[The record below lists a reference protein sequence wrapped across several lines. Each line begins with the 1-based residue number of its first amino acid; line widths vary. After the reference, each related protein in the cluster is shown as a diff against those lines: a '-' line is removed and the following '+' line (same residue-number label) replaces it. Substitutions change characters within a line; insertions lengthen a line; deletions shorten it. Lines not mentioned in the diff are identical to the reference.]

1 MKKFIRLILS
11 LLLILSSLAMHAQ
24 SDYKVVFDFTS
35 KDTNDQKAVIR
46 WLNEISKGE
55 PQAKMEVVMYGQGF
69 NLVHKDKSIVAS
81 EVMRLA
87 ANKNISFKV
96 CAISLKNNNVDPSQ
110 LLAGVTTVPDGIYE
124 VISKQHQGWGYIKVK
139 N

>member
-1 MKKFIRLILS
+1 MKKLFI
-11 LLLILSSLAMHAQ
+11 LLLFAPLLSNAQ

-55 PQAKMEVVMYGQGF
+55 PNAKMEVVMYGQGF
-69 NLVHKDKSIVAS
+69 NLVHKDKSIVAG

-87 ANKNISFKV
+87 ANKNITFKV
-96 CAISLKNNNVDPSQ
+96 CAASLKNNNVDVSQ
-110 LLAGVTTVPDGIYE
+110 LLEGVTTVPDGIYE

>member
-1 MKKFIRLILS
+1 MPTPLFNILNFPNSKLDAMKKIFF
-11 LLLILSSLAMHAQ
+11 LLLLLPFLSNAQ

-55 PQAKMEVVMYGQGF
+55 PNAKMEVVMYGQGF

-96 CAISLKNNNVDPSQ
+96 CAISLKNNN
-110 LLAGVTTVPDGIYE
+110 
-124 VISKQHQGWGYIKVK
+124 
-139 N
+139 